1 MIRTYWNIDHTPIAI
16 SLDKLLYDIRKD
28 DGADGLIFDAVSFAD
43 IIEDADGRIAL
54 DAMLS
59 PYNKLETKMGIL
71 QKVMERAGTEIK
83 PVSQQL
89 SEPFTQNGTANVAC
103 IFELSDGQTIS
114 VFFHNPDTTPKK
126 IMPTDEMVSWKW
138 LLNKKDITIVVA
150 PEKGKDLNVRQV
162 ATRLMKLAEKNSPAF
177 QRTNAKRAEKMQALE
192 GLKTEV
198 AGLEKTLKDKQH
210 ELEVAKIE
218 AEDRGNQANQETT
231 EQTQATPEVITTTI
245 NTNNAPESLKP
256 LIDKINTLFSQA
268 AEKGLNPISK
278 EQFMTDIA
286 NGNRLGFSLETLK
299 NHKAETLKLIA
310 DLASGKTTPRKIVG
324 VGGTKAAANK
334 WLNGQLNEDSIAIE
348 SGGFLKL
355 NNLYNYQSYLNDLIK
370 NGQDTSF
377 ESDDEMAKKESERL
391 EKRAIYD
398 EKILQEDA
406 LLAANKSYSVGDDSD
421 FKRPLELKFTI
432 SVEKRDLFLKLLE
445 AVTPQEKYEV
455 LISNEDNAKMEQQDF
470 KLTVDLNG
478 ALKKGI
484 KFGYFKLQ
492 QRAGYSV
499 ATVTIDLAST
509 QTEVAPVEAE
519 DLSEES
525 VNVEINNYFKK
536 SHGNVFNNVDFVVI
550 EQHRNVY
557 LIQAMQPYEH
567 LVKVMVK
574 TPNGIREL
582 NLIDKP
588 QDVFEATKDSNNLN
602 IWSVSIDAIGTH
614 YTRGI
619 LNTDNLEF
627 TRDDGKIIA
636 FTNYG
641 AFKLSTAIGEETTEQ
656 TQATPEVKVTAS
668 MIEYI
673 TQDVFKGKSLKSA
686 INEFIKKFNGQNN
699 MFLGGLVNVTFDA
712 LMNEYI
718 KDHCDDVVKALAK
731 DNNSVRFEMFTKS
744 TSEKFGIELQVVVDY
759 CKNAINLNPPS
770 IEQTQAVEQTPEI
783 NQNLVREE
791 KGIKVGESYN
801 NEFYGMVK
809 VTEIELNE
817 YQDGD
822 ASISFIGENGREQAQ
837 RLTAFI
843 ESILNR
849 EPAPVL
855 PTGIDPVAKSNIE
868 AANISAA
875 IKKKAIA
882 YLNANPA
889 SHEIKG
895 LSTKSLDAIM
905 ENIKTA
911 LFAEVKSLSPLIK
924 QSKLMGGDSL
934 ILNIADDGKDSIKI
948 LFSDGSYRLSFMV
961 VKDFEGEEI
970 FDSTSTIEGLRE
982 WGFALPFDLDVKAFV
997 ANVIKPVVDE
1007 FLIKHEGVKNAVISM
1022 WDKVLGMTKE
1032 EFSEKVFS
1040 GNIVI
1045 NDSINP
1051 NHTNQKTISQM
1062 VDFLNMIDDAHPNDR
1077 DDHGFTDYKETIE
1090 RKISDLYDDAE
1101 VSKKMA
1107 EAGIVN
1113 HNEYIT
1119 FLDEPAGSE
1128 EQQKT
1133 TGKIEG
1139 VKNLI
1144 GIALSR
1150 TDGNKAFSEIGEVSP
1165 EVAEKVKLVTGIDV
1179 DGFVHG
1185 IDEAAIRHVFEEHGD
1200 VEAENKRGQIAVTAH
1215 DIANLSAVVISPD
1228 DIQKGDEEN
1237 TIEVSKRI
1245 GSEVLVVQEIRTG
1258 RKKLVLKTMW
1268 KKPISAP
1275 DAPLEV
1281 SPAEASETFG
1291 NQAQENTTT
1300 NPHPDTTEQQEATT
1314 EPQSHS
1320 QPV

>member
-1 MIRTYWNIDHTPIAI
+1 MLRTYWHADNTPIATTI
-16 SLDKLLYDIRKD
+16 DQLLYDLRKD

-218 AEDRGNQANQETT
+218 AEDRGNQA
-231 EQTQATPEVITTTI
+231 TPEVITTTI

-286 NGNRLGFSLETLK
+286 NGNRLGVSLETLK
-299 NHKAETLKLIA
+299 NNKAENLKLIA

-377 ESDDEMAKKESERL
+377 ESDDERAKKESERL

-406 LLAANKSYSVGDDSD
+406 
-421 FKRPLELKFTI
+421 P
-432 SVEKRDLFLKLLE
+432 
-445 AVTPQEKYEV
+445 
-455 LISNEDNAKMEQQDF
+455 
-470 KLTVDLNG
+470 
-478 ALKKGI
+478 
-484 KFGYFKLQ
+484 
-492 QRAGYSV
+492 
-499 ATVTIDLAST
+499 
-509 QTEVAPVEAE
+509 
-519 DLSEES
+519 
-525 VNVEINNYFKK
+525 
-536 SHGNVFNNVDFVVI
+536 VI
-550 EQHRNVY
+550 E
-557 LIQAMQPYEH
+557 P
-567 LVKVMVK
+567 
-574 TPNGIREL
+574 
-582 NLIDKP
+582 
-588 QDVFEATKDSNNLN
+588 
-602 IWSVSIDAIGTH
+602 
-614 YTRGI
+614 
-619 LNTDNLEF
+619 
-627 TRDDGKIIA
+627 
-636 FTNYG
+636 
-641 AFKLSTAIGEETTEQ
+641 
-656 TQATPEVKVTAS
+656 
-668 MIEYI
+668 
-673 TQDVFKGKSLKSA
+673 
-686 INEFIKKFNGQNN
+686 
-699 MFLGGLVNVTFDA
+699 
-712 LMNEYI
+712 
-718 KDHCDDVVKALAK
+718 
-731 DNNSVRFEMFTKS
+731 
-744 TSEKFGIELQVVVDY
+744 
-759 CKNAINLNPPS
+759 
-770 IEQTQAVEQTPEI
+770 QAVEQTP
-783 NQNLVREE
+783 
-791 KGIKVGESYN
+791 
-801 NEFYGMVK
+801 
-809 VTEIELNE
+809 
-817 YQDGD
+817 
-822 ASISFIGENGREQAQ
+822 
-837 RLTAFI
+837 
-843 ESILNR
+843 
-849 EPAPVL
+849 AP
-855 PTGIDPVAKSNIE
+855 TSIDPIAKSNIE

-934 ILNIADDGKDSIKI
+934 ILNIGDDGKDSIKI

-961 VKDFEGEEI
+961 VKDFEGKEI
-970 FDSTSTIEGLRE
+970 FDSTSTLEGLRE
-982 WGFALPFDLDVKAFV
+982 WGFYLPFDLDVKAFV

-1007 FLIKHEGVKNAVISM
+1007 FLSKHEGVKNAVISM

-1045 NDSINP
+1045 NDFNP
-1051 NHTNQKTISQM
+1051 NFKNQKTISQM
-1062 VDFLNMIDDAHPNDR
+1062 VDFLNMIADAHPNDR

-1119 FLDEPAGSE
+1119 FLDEQAGSE
-1128 EQQKT
+1128 AEQPSNNQTKEYRYAMVNRPAGLST
-1133 TGKIEG
+1133 VPKGFIRLEERPSAGSPHYAAARNGVVVYDRKLTDDETKKYEMSPMVDGDDLHEYADNIANEMKEYASQYVKLANNDIADFIDEVKNRLSESSAGFRPSIGDINHLAELVKNKLSDAITGKPEVIEPQAVEPETINPQPDATVDLPEPEHEVVEPEPPKQIENKNLKTLEIDVIKKNQKFFKIIVGNYECKLVIDDNSKGLALGKQTLLVEDVSVRTKYGTDVIYKLAATAAESDIGNAGIITVDVPFNKVFIGKAKKLGGKWDDENKVWVFSNFVKAEAQALEDKYGSELVPVEITFKAEDYYPKDAYTLAGIVLATATGRDSGAQLGKDIAVIKGSFNSGGSAKNWATIVKEGTVIRMMMPKDLIDDAKDNDIEIKRLNATENNAYPANGMATPPAPG
-1139 VKNLI
+1139 VKVDIDSEIESLKQLI
-1144 GIALSR
+1144 GTPEFSDALDR
-1150 TDGNKAFSEIGEVSP
+1150 LLD
-1165 EVAEKVKLVTGIDV
+1165 KL
-1179 DGFVHG
+1179 
-1185 IDEAAIRHVFEEHGD
+1185 
-1200 VEAENKRGQIAVTAH
+1200 
-1215 DIANLSAVVISPD
+1215 
-1228 DIQKGDEEN
+1228 
-1237 TIEVSKRI
+1237 
-1245 GSEVLVVQEIRTG
+1245 
-1258 RKKLVLKTMW
+1258 
-1268 KKPISAP
+1268 
-1275 DAPLEV
+1275 
-1281 SPAEASETFG
+1281 
-1291 NQAQENTTT
+1291 
-1300 NPHPDTTEQQEATT
+1300 EATGL
-1314 EPQSHS
+1314 ENQYESIVS
-1320 QPV
+1320 DIIIQDAQAESAKVGV